1 MATNPTGSSPSLVTR
16 AKNIILS
23 PKTEWQVID
32 AEPATVGGLYGGYI
46 AILAAIPPIAM
57 AVGLLLFG
65 LNLII
70 IVIHPSTTYILTSA
84 ITQYVLALVGVFVL
98 ALIIDALA
106 PTFGGTKNRIQALKA
121 AGYAYTPAW
130 IAGILYIVPALGML
144 VLLAAIY
151 SLYLLYLGIPVLM
164 KSSPD
169 KKGTYLAAVIVAAI
183 VVYLVIGAVGAAVTR
198 SVSPLPTMGTPAGYS
213 LPG

>member
-1 MATNPTGSSPSLVTR
+1 MATNPTGSAPSLVTR

-23 PKTEWQVID
+23 PKSEWQVID
-32 AEPATVGGLYGGYI
+32 GEPATVGSLYGGYI

-57 AVGLLLFG
+57 AVGWLLFG

-70 IVIHPSTTYILTSA
+70 VVIHPSITYILTSA

-121 AGYAYTPAW
+121 AGYSYTPAW

-164 KSSPD
+164 KSAPD

-183 VVYLVIGAVGAAVTR
+183 VVYLVIAAVGAAVTR